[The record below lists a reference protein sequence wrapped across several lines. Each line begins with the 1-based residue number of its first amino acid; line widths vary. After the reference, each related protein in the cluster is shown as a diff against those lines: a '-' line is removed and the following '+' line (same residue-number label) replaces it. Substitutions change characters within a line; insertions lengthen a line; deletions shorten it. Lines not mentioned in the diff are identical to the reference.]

1 MRRSS
6 KTSLAQPLWERAC
19 SRWPHCALNGRPQCL
34 NHGQMCPIK
43 ADFIRAIPFPCPT
56 FPRLGLA
63 PAYGPR
69 CAQVSLTPVPL
80 RGHAVTGHPWPITA
94 LPASMPGEPLRRTST
109 RPPEGAGRSKA
120 MPAEAADRPA
130 CLAARSAR
138 LAHLL
143 CGSGLARD
151 ASGAVFELNRADA
164 IASKPAPTEEMCESR
179 RPRRQTGRPPRRALL
194 LIYRPLREAEW
205 RFCAVEVLRSGS
217 PGMDAGRAVMG
228 HGWPVTACPRSGTGT
243 RDT

>member
-80 RGHAVTGHPWPITA
+80 RGHAVTGHPWPNTA
-94 LPASMPGEPLRRTST
+94 LPASMPVDPLRRTCA
-109 RPPEGAGRSKA
+109 RPPEGQADQKPVQKQDQR
-120 MPAEAADRPA
+120 PAEAAYRPTFLAEHIALNRSAGNRVSTGQRQLQSGAATGDRP
-130 CLAARSAR
+130 R
-138 LAHLL
+138 
-143 CGSGLARD
+143 
-151 ASGAVFELNRADA
+151 
-164 IASKPAPTEEMCESR
+164 T
-179 RPRRQTGRPPRRALL
+179 
-194 LIYRPLREAEW
+194 PL
-205 RFCAVEVLRSGS
+205 
-217 PGMDAGRAVMG
+217 
-228 HGWPVTACPRSGTGT
+228 
-243 RDT
+243 